1 MVEITAAAGDQTGS
15 SLTVVAL
22 SKRRQAL
29 IAALIAT
36 AGIASI
42 TAAVLVRD
50 GDSGP
55 PVDSRV
61 EELIPEPGSEVLVQ
75 QAFGL
80 DLTDTPRYVI
90 ELYLNGRR
98 LPENESVQAASVN
111 RSVYQPGRSQTV
123 TKLRAGENCARAVFY
138 PFAEGPNS
146 PRRGE
151 VRWCFRAA

>member
-1 MVEITAAAGDQTGS
+1 M
-15 SLTVVAL
+15 
-22 SKRRQAL
+22 
-29 IAALIAT
+29 
-36 AGIASI
+36 
-42 TAAVLVRD
+42 
-50 GDSGP
+50 
-55 PVDSRV
+55 

-90 ELYLNGRR
+90 ELYLNGHL
-98 LPENESVQAASVN
+98 LPDNESVQATSVN
-111 RSVYQPGRSQTV
+111 RSVYQPGRTQTV

-138 PFAEGPNS
+138 PFAEGPTS